1 VLPER
6 CALKFVSCF
15 FLDPFCTLTT
25 VLLLS
30 SPLLVLFVAF
40 LASLHL
46 LFFTASMQRQSRLK
60 FPVLMTNRQAKK
72 SIINHSCEQGKARW
86 GGGGAFL
93 FPRKRRSTTSSRCF
107 HPLFLV
113 PYVFFEGGKCHS
125 RTCLLFCIHDS
136 HKMQIRYFSFPQIL
150 CCSYV
155 VICEP

>member
-46 LFFTASMQRQSRLK
+46 LFFYGLYATTVTIEVPSFDDQQASE
-60 FPVLMTNRQAKK
+60 KK
-72 SIINHSCEQGKARW
+72 HN
-86 GGGGAFL
+86 
-93 FPRKRRSTTSSRCF
+93 
-107 HPLFLV
+107 
-113 PYVFFEGGKCHS
+113 
-125 RTCLLFCIHDS
+125 
-136 HKMQIRYFSFPQIL
+136 
-150 CCSYV
+150 
-155 VICEP
+155 